1 MTAQRQGPVAEKLR
15 SKEKA
20 RRELCQSRDEA
31 EAVSKAEVD
40 SLRSSVDTVSS
51 STQQITRWIDTHN
64 THTHALTLCFVA
76 MRKRV
81 GRRPSGSSMIV

>member
-15 SKEKA
+15 SKEAA

-51 STQQITRWIDTHN
+51 STQQITR
-64 THTHALTLCFVA
+64 
-76 MRKRV
+76 
-81 GRRPSGSSMIV
+81 